1 MASVKDILQRF
12 NPFAEKTNVRE
23 LPSERGAIKISNEFS
38 GYTGGQYRPFF
49 ASSFNGEKNLGEIG
63 PLKAYLMDY
72 EALRLRSW
80 KSYID
85 SEITQTVINKFITWQ
100 VGKGGK
106 LQSEPPVSILESE
119 GIKIDRKKFSQAV
132 EDRFDLYA
140 NSTYSDYSGMHSL
153 NYLERVCLLNALVG
167 GDVLVI
173 CRYENECL
181 NVQLVDATH
190 VISPRYG
197 TEWYPQ
203 YLPGGN
209 RIENG
214 VEITPTGEHAA
225 YHVRKPGF
233 VFDTQRVAAKTADG
247 LTVAFLVYGL
257 EHRLDNVR
265 GIPLIS
271 TVMETLAKMERYK
284 EATLGS
290 AEERAKIILQVVHL
304 ENASGESPFTKQMA
318 KAHDIDYPMNDN
330 LPVDDEGK
338 NLANDVIAT
347 TNKQTFN
354 MAPGS
359 EMKSLEAKNELY
371 FKDFYSVNID
381 LICACLGMP
390 PDVAMSKYNE
400 NFSASRAAL
409 KDWEHTLNVRR
420 EQFAAQFKKKV
431 YTLWLHV
438 EILKNNIQAQGYLTA
453 FKSNNWM
460 VLEAYRKARFT
471 GAAVPHID
479 PLKEVQA
486 ERAKLG
492 ETGLSIPL
500 TTAEAATEALNGG
513 DSEAN
518 MEQYA
523 EELAKSKT
531 LKIELPMPLPPAA
544 PSSNGKSK
552 KPKAEVHLLN
562 GN

>member
-1 MASVKDILQRF
+1 MASVKEIIQRLIS
-12 NPFAEKTNVRE
+12 PFVETEIKR
-23 LPSERGAIKISNEFS
+23 PSGNGEIKISNEFS

-49 ASSFNGEKNLGEIG
+49 SSSFNGEKNLGEIG
-63 PLKAYLMDY
+63 PLKSYIMDY

-80 KSYID
+80 KSYVD

-106 LQSEPPVSILESE
+106 LQSEPAVSVLESE
-119 GIKIDRKKFSQAV
+119 GIKIDKKFSQKI
-132 EDRFDLYA
+132 EDRFALYA
-140 NSTYSDYSGMHSL
+140 DSKYSDYSQRHSL
-153 NYLERVCLLNALVG
+153 NYIERVCLLNALVG

-173 CRYENECL
+173 CRYENDCI

-190 VISPRYG
+190 IISPGFG

-203 YLPGGN
+203 VLPNGN

-225 YHVRKPGF
+225 YHVRVPGL
-233 VFDTQRVAAKTADG
+233 VFSTQRVAAKTEDG

-318 KAHDIDYPMNDN
+318 KAHDYDYPNNDN
-330 LPVDDEGK
+330 LPVDDMGK

-347 TNKQTFN
+347 TNKQVFN
-354 MAPGS
+354 MPQGS
-359 EMKSLEAKNELY
+359 EMKALEAKNELY

-381 LICACLGMP
+381 LICACLGIP

-420 EQFAAQFKKKV
+420 EEFAAQFKKKV

-438 EILKNNIQAQGYLTA
+438 EILKNNIQAPGYLKA
-453 FKSNNWM
+453 FMANNWM

-492 ETGLSIPL
+492 DTGLSIPL

-552 KPKAEVHLLN
+552 KPKAEIHLN